1 MPGEWKRAPN
11 DSSLAWLETLWS
23 EYRIQELYGDRKTKI
38 DWVVKAEDSFKDKV
52 SKLQENWGA
61 RELSMGFSD

>member
-38 DWVVKAEDSFKDKV
+38 DWVVKAEDRV
-52 SKLQENWGA
+52 SRIKYQSCRKIGERG
-61 RELSMGFSD
+61 S